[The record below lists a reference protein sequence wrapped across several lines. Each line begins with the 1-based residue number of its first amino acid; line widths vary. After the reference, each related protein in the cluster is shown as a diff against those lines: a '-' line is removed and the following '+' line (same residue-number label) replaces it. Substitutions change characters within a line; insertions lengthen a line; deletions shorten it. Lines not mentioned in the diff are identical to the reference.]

1 MVSGKKTCLFKSRT
15 FVQVRIA
22 RYLQDEGWSSA
33 DIESV
38 EFPNGKSVLITKTSG
53 QRVLARWVIPPPRP
67 SYVRIV
73 SYPDNKTS
81 DKGVNDMSVQQ
92 NGEEMLRGQLM
103 ETILSSG
110 LSYKET
116 ISALDYVL
124 TALRNKGG
132 NLLDGVNIQ
141 EVAMQKQ
148 SSRRLL

>member
-1 MVSGKKTCLFKSRT
+1 
-15 FVQVRIA
+15 
-22 RYLQDEGWSSA
+22 
-33 DIESV
+33 
-38 EFPNGKSVLITKTSG
+38 
-53 QRVLARWVIPPPRP
+53 
-67 SYVRIV
+67 
-73 SYPDNKTS
+73 
-81 DKGVNDMSVQQ
+81 MSVQQ
-92 NGEEMLRGQLM
+92 NGEEVLRGQLM

-141 EVAMQKQ
+141 EVARQKQ